1 MNDNDYDTNNP
12 VDGLSDA
19 GTATRSCRRSIAI
32 GRSGARTGAAVIVT
46 PTPAFTTGISDDE
59 RQRRIDAA
67 ITAAQ
72 QGGSYTRAAPR

>member
-32 GRSGARTGAAVIVT
+32 GRSGRANGSGSHR
-46 PTPAFTTGISDDE
+46 
-59 RQRRIDAA
+59 DAN
-67 ITAAQ
+67 
-72 QGGSYTRAAPR
+72 SCLHHRH